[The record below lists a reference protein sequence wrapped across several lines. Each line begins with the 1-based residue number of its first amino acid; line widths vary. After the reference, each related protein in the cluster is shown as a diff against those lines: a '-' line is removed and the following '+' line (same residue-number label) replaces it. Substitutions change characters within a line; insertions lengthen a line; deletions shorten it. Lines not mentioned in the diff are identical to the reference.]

1 MSKIL
6 KFIRFERAAK
16 KTVFA
21 AWLMQAVLSH
31 VWVFM
36 ATIYL
41 VFGLAAS
48 YGQAT
53 SNLLWSD
60 DFEDGDA
67 DGWLFY
73 DDATGSSNWF
83 VEGGYL
89 NQISD
94 IGANS
99 LGTHAVAGLAS
110 WDNYTLSANLIS
122 TDDDYIGVLFRYQNA
137 GNYYRL
143 VISSQ
148 AGRIYLQKRVE
159 GILETMDQLT
169 MMWPL
174 CTYNIAVDVQNDS
187 ITVYLNNE
195 QYFAVLDTSFEAGR
209 VGFTTIYNN
218 GSFFD
223 DIEVYDRLDIQPFDN
238 SLVINRGP
246 YLQNVLGDS
255 ATVMWRTN
263 LHTNSIVE
271 YGLSEAVTEL
281 VGITTATKNHEI
293 VLRNLLRDQE
303 YVYRV
308 FSNAEVSEWSTFRSA
323 KLPNDPYSFALLG
336 DNRTNFMRHGE
347 ISAAIA
353 EETPD
358 FLINVGDVVQYGPRP
373 DWDTEF
379 FNPMADL
386 IKSMPIYVSIG
397 NHEKESR
404 NFSEYFAFPDPDHE
418 HYYSFEYGN
427 TFFIFLDNNIA
438 AYPTADYPALDEESD
453 QYAWL
458 EEQLGSAAAQDAE
471 WLFVLG
477 HVPIYSVGTSNNYP
491 INRDLILPLLLDY
504 GVDIYFAGHIHDY
517 ERGFSEGL
525 HHIISGGAGGPLNH
539 QVRALPE
546 ITEYAANYHYC
557 MIQVSGSVVGFQIK
571 DKHQNLLDQFVIA
584 KDHVS
589 ISDNE
594 PVQPQQLKLY
604 NYPNP
609 FNASTMVA
617 FSLPQPG
624 EYTITIYDIMG
635 RPIKVLA
642 EGFAQA
648 GTYWLHWDG
657 DDSQGQIV
665 PSGIYTCHIRTASGS
680 TQIKMSY
687 LK

>member
-1 MSKIL
+1 M
-6 KFIRFERAAK
+6 FIHTRLGDGAK

-21 AWLMQAVLSH
+21 HHIIQSGTAGLLSILT
-31 VWVFM
+31 M
-36 ATIYL
+36 IYL
-41 VFGLAAS
+41 VFGMASS
-48 YGQAT
+48 YGQST
-53 SNLLWSD
+53 PNLLWSD

-67 DGWLFY
+67 QDWLFY
-73 DDATGSSNWF
+73 DEVVGPSNWF
-83 VEGGYL
+83 VDGGYL
-89 NQISD
+89 NQSSN
-94 IGANS
+94 IGEDL

-110 WDNYTLSANLIS
+110 WDNYTLSANVVS
-122 TDDDYIGVLFRYQNA
+122 TDDDYLGVLFRYQNV

-148 AGRIYLQKRVE
+148 AGKIRLQKRVA
-159 GILETMDQLT
+159 GVLETMGQLS

-174 CTYNIAVDVQNDS
+174 CTYNISIDVQNDS
-187 ITVYLNNE
+187 ITVYLNN
-195 QYFAVLDTSFEAGR
+195 QQFFALRDNSFETGR
-209 VGFTTIYNN
+209 VGFTAINNN

-223 DIEVYDRLDIQPFDN
+223 DIKVYDRLDIQPLDN

-263 LHTNSIVE
+263 LYTNSIVE
-271 YGLSEAVTEL
+271 YGPSMTETEL
-281 VGITTATKNHEI
+281 IGITTATRNHEV
-293 VLRNLLRDQE
+293 VLRGLLRDEE

-308 FSNAEVSEWSTFRSA
+308 FSNAQVSEWSSFRSA

-336 DNRTNFMRHGE
+336 DNRTNFIRHGE

-353 EETPD
+353 QETPD

-386 IKSMPIYVSIG
+386 IKTMPIYVSIG

-404 NFSEYFAFPDPDHE
+404 YFSEYFAFPDPDHE

-427 TFFIFLDNNIA
+427 TYFIFIDNNIA

-453 QYAWL
+453 QYSWL

-477 HVPIYSVGTSNNYP
+477 HVPIYSVSTSNNYAL
-491 INRDLILPLLLDY
+491 NREVVLPLLLDY

-517 ERGFSEGL
+517 ERGYSEGL
-525 HHIISGGAGGPLNH
+525 HHVISGGAGGPLSH
-539 QVRALPE
+539 RVRSIPE
-546 ITEYAANYHYC
+546 ITEQESNYHYC
-557 MIQVSGSVVGFQIK
+557 MIEVNDSVLGFQIK
-571 DKHQNLLDQFVIA
+571 DKNQNMLDQFVIS
-584 KDHVS
+584 KDPVAVS
-589 ISDNE
+589 DDE
-594 PVQPQQLKLY
+594 PLHPQRLKLS

-609 FNASTMVA
+609 FNGSTIVE
-617 FSLPQPG
+617 FTLPQSG
-624 EYTITIYDIMG
+624 EFNITIYDIMG
-635 RPIKVLA
+635 RPVKVLA
-642 EGFAQA
+642 EKYAQA

-657 DDSQGQIV
+657 DDANGSMV
-665 PSGIYTCHIRTASGS
+665 SSGIYTCVITSESGNE
-680 TQIKMSY
+680 QINISY
-687 LK
+687 VK